1 MRCSFAVEERQ
12 KKKVRLMNSTA
23 TFSKINFSELQTRM
37 LIGGEWVSATG
48 SDTFP
53 LYDPSTGQ
61 EIARMAGAGIA
72 EVDAAVQAA
81 KKALHSAAWRDMVP
95 AERERILLKLAD
107 LLEAHTEEM
116 AALETLNQGM
126 LLGVSRGSVGSSV
139 QWLRYMAGWSTKIY
153 GDSID
158 LSFANP
164 PGTKYQGIVR
174 RQPVGVVGAI
184 VPWNFPLMIA
194 MWKMAPALACGCTVV
209 LKPAPETPLTA
220 LRFAE
225 LAMEA
230 GLPPGVLNVI
240 VGGGATGAALVSH
253 PDVNKITFTGSTPV
267 GISIG
272 QQCATSLK
280 RVALELGGKSPVVVL
295 DDCDPA
301 LAAAGAGSAI
311 FFNQGQVCTAGSR
324 LYVQKKHFDR
334 VVEGVADVAR
344 KSVIGSGF
352 DPATQIGPLISERQR
367 NKVLGLI
374 ETGTREGAELVTGGG
389 AADRNGYF
397 VQPTVFAN
405 MTGRSLTLTREE
417 VFGPVLIAQPYD
429 DLEEV
434 VREANNS
441 VYGLSASVWT
451 NNISKALRVAER
463 LEAGTVWINAHSIV
477 DPNMPFG
484 GFKQSGI
491 GREHGKAAI
500 EAYTESKSICIAY

>member
-1 MRCSFAVEERQ
+1 MT
-12 KKKVRLMNSTA
+12 STA
-23 TFSKINFSELQTRM
+23 TFPEIDLSKLQTRM
-37 LIGGEWVSATG
+37 LIGGEWLEASGSSTTTLYNPATG
-48 SDTFP
+48 E
-53 LYDPSTGQ
+53 
-61 EIARMAGAGIA
+61 EIACLGEATDAD
-72 EVDAAVQAA
+72 VDAAVQAA
-81 KKALHSAAWRDMVP
+81 KKALHSASWRDMLP
-95 AERERILLKLAD
+95 ATRERILLKLAD
-107 LLEAHTEEM
+107 LLEEHADEM

-126 LLGVSRGSVGSSV
+126 LLGVSRGANVGSSI
-139 QWLRYMAGWSTKIY
+139 QWLRYMAGWATKIY

-158 LSFANP
+158 ISFPFP

-194 MWKMAPALACGCTVV
+194 IWKIAPALACGCTIV

-225 LAMEA
+225 LALEA

-240 VGGGATGAALVSH
+240 VGGGPTGAALVKH

-267 GISIG
+267 GLWIG
-272 QQCATSLK
+272 QQCGGTLK

-301 LAAAGAGSAI
+301 VAAAGAGGAI

-324 LYVQKKHFDR
+324 LYVQKKQFDQ
-334 VVEGVADVAR
+334 VVEGIAGVAR
-344 KSVIGSGF
+344 KAVIGSGF
-352 DPATQIGPLISERQR
+352 DPASQIGPLISQRQR
-367 NKVLGLI
+367 DKVLGLI
-374 ETGTREGAELVTGGG
+374 ATGTKEGAELVTGGS
-389 AADRNGYF
+389 ASDRDGYF

-405 MTGRSLTLTREE
+405 TTGRSLTLTREE

-434 VREANNS
+434 IREANDS
-441 VYGLSASVWT
+441 IYGLGASVWT

-463 LEAGTVWINAHSIV
+463 LEAGTVWINSHSVV

-491 GREHGKAAI
+491 GREHGRSAI